1 MAGMELLEGGNP
13 ANPHLPTGAAIPL
26 PLDGPLLTFEE
37 AGAYLRLTAAS
48 IRKLVDGRADSKD
61 DELGAR
67 LRGWTVRLSPHRR
80 YILREP
86 FLVWLASFSGAPQAQ
101 AG

>member
-13 ANPHLPTGAAIPL
+13 KNPRLPTGAAPL
-26 PLDGPLLTFEE
+26 PPDGPFLTFEE
-37 AGAYLRLTAAS
+37 AGAYLRLTS
-48 IRKLVDGRADSKD
+48 GSVRKLVDGRADSKD

-67 LRGWTVRLSPHRR
+67 LRSWTVRLSPHRR

-86 FLVWLASFSGAPQAQ
+86 FLLWLASFSGCQQ